1 MNWDGKLYTAVKYKP
16 AILQEAAVEAV
27 DLEPLYEPEPV
38 PFSFDTPAWYVVGGL
53 VVLAFLLGAY
63 RFYAN
68 YKRNGYRQQALTKM
82 DALQEHLVDGQY
94 QAGLL
99 QLKVILKQVAIISY
113 GRVKSAALY
122 GEEWLRFLEGTGK
135 NTAFMPYRDLF
146 LNSDTEI
153 QEAEPAKQLKG
164 LLEVSKRWIK
174 THA

>member
-1 MNWDGKLYTAVKYKP
+1 MNWEGSVNFTLESVSAV
-16 AILQEAAVEAV
+16 LQEGVAQAV

-53 VVLAFLLGAY
+53 VVLALLLGAY

-68 YKRNGYRQQALTKM
+68 YKRKAYRRQALTKM
-82 DALQEHLVDGQY
+82 DTLQEHLVDGQY
-94 QAGLL
+94 LAGLL
-99 QLKVILKQVAIISY
+99 QLKIILKQVAITSY
-113 GRVKSAALY
+113 GRVKAASLY

-153 QEAEPAKQLKG
+153 QEAVPAKQLKG